1 MGGVEASRR
10 TSRTLPMAGALSV
23 CTYPQVYDLLLFMT
37 LTSALPLLPASTGE
51 QYRPAVDILRA
62 MQANG
67 HAPNMI
73 TITLVIDACERA
85 GKPDTAVRP
94 PTSTGGQAITHTKPL
109 LRAGW
114 LTDHH
119 PLARSLDGC
128 LSVCRSDVR
137 VRLDGG
143 GRHPVRVLRPRQ
155 ERARHG
161 GRPARVHAGQ

>member
-1 MGGVEASRR
+1 
-10 TSRTLPMAGALSV
+10 MAGALSV
-23 CTYPQVYDLLLFMT
+23 GTYPRVIFMT
-37 LTSALPLLPASTGE
+37 FTSALPLLPASTGE

-85 GKPDTAVRP
+85 GKPDTAVRL
-94 PTSTGGQAITHTKPL
+94 PTSTGGQAIAHTEPL

-119 PLARSLDGC
+119 PAADSLAR
-128 LSVCRSDVR
+128 
-137 VRLDGG
+137 
-143 GRHPVRVLRPRQ
+143 
-155 ERARHG
+155 
-161 GRPARVHAGQ
+161 